1 MACLDPWCSSESY
14 LRLHQAAKMFLL
26 ISVLIYSLVTL
37 DLSISN
43 RRMRP
48 HRWPSFVYPLAL
60 VFCDI
65 QRADQPQ
72 RVYAQG
78 QDARIEQSS

>member
-1 MACLDPWCSSESY
+1 MACLDPWYSSESY
-14 LRLHQAAKMFLL
+14 LRVHQVAKMSPL

-37 DLSISN
+37 DLCISN

-48 HRWPSFVYPLAL
+48 YRWPSFVYPLAL